1 MGCRETGRGSHRKRF
16 VASILCLFGIIGG
29 HALSVSAQPDPRQ
42 MAGIPRPV
50 DDLPDGSVSVRVI
63 RGSFA
68 NNIANQ
74 PVQLQVGSEILTVN
88 TDAEGRAQFDKLTA
102 GATARASAVVDG
114 ERIESEPFPVP
125 ARGGIRLVLLA
136 SGGASGP
143 GGPAGATSAPAL
155 PGNVSIGGQS
165 RVIVQPGDD
174 SVTVYYLLE
183 IVNAASTPVTPAQPF
198 AFEMPAGTTRTE
210 IMQGS
215 SVAATVSGRRVQVS
229 GPFQP
234 GINQLNVGSEM
245 PHAAGTLEISQPFPA
260 AINQFA
266 LIVQK
271 VGNTTVSSP
280 YISQQREVAQQGEV
294 YIAGAGSPVPEGQ
307 PLVLTVTNMPH
318 HSAVPRRLAITL
330 SLVILIAGF
339 VAAARPPDFAA
350 ARGTERRRLLAR
362 REKLLRE
369 LVRLERDQRRHRAAS
384 EPPDE
389 HYVARRDGIVSAL
402 EQVYGALDSD
412 DLGAGSE
419 STTVAAR

>member
-1 MGCRETGRGSHRKRF
+1 
-16 VASILCLFGIIGG
+16 LGIVGG
-29 HALSVSAQPDPRQ
+29 HALSASAQPDPRQ

-114 ERIESEPFPVP
+114 ERIESEPFPAP

-143 GGPAGATSAPAL
+143 GGPPAGAASAPAL
-155 PGNVSIGGQS
+155 PGTVSIGGQS

-183 IVNAASTPVTPAQPF
+183 IVNPASTPVTPAQPF
-198 AFEMPAGTTRTE
+198 AFELPAGTTRTE

-215 SVAATVSGRRVQVS
+215 SVAATVSGRRVQAG

-245 PHAAGTLEISQPFPA
+245 PHAAGTLEISQLFPA

-362 REKLLRE
+362 REKLLGE

-389 HYVARRDGIVSAL
+389 HYLVRRDGIVSAL
-402 EQVYGALDSD
+402 EHVYGALDSD